1 MLAVSRE
8 ESCQAAS
15 FIVDVVTIILCTTVT
30 AVTCAGVVTTTGPG
44 IIGYHG
50 NASNISSREEMPDEQ
65 RLLVK
70 LLRSYDPGIRPYGRH
85 QNTTYDDC
93 VERDVESLTLPGIRP
108 VFNIS
113 QSVVVNFSLT
123 LVQIMDMVT
132 EIHSVV
138 SQSVC
143 LFQLIFLTVELFRVS
158 IFFSWVVRLS

>member
-70 LLRSYDPGIRPYGRH
+70 LLRSYDPGIRP
-85 QNTTYDDC
+85 
-93 VERDVESLTLPGIRP
+93 